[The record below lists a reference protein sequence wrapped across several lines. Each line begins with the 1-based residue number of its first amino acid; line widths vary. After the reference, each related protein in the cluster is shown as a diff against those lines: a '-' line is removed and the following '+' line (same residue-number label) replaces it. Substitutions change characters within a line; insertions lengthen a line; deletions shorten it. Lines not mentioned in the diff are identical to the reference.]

1 MRSTKIAKRVTSAA
15 ARACMTLAAALL
27 FFGLSQAQ
35 ASSSVSASCEA
46 LGPWLAA
53 KAQSLSAMSM
63 KERSEAA
70 EREFN
75 LRRDAASKLF
85 ERFEAGRLDRSALD
99 SCLSTV
105 PDRQNFYNTLQ
116 AVFFQ
121 RSLAKLSA
129 ARGPALRAFAAMVD
143 ARTQGGRTIPFRL
156 TGHTQAQAPVEL
168 KGGFHRGS
176 GSIFMDLGRVS
187 PDEWLVIFIHELAHG
202 LDDRLP
208 EAVRAYNAQKDVE
221 DFAEWAVCAT
231 EPAFLPA
238 ETRAKLDRW
247 LEAGLGRGLFAE
259 YRAWHVTLV
268 LYEEGLREGLWD
280 RIGWMETLLSQRP
293 AQQELGRFIYVQLD
307 TRFTDPADGIF
318 SHELIQNG
326 LKAVRARYRDGSALP
341 PLGALGEILLKAG
354 N

>member
-1 MRSTKIAKRVTSAA
+1 
-15 ARACMTLAAALL
+15 MTFAGALL
-27 FFGLSQAQ
+27 FFGLAQAQ

-46 LGPWLAA
+46 LAPWLAA
-53 KAQSLSAMSM
+53 KAQSLSALSM
-63 KERSEAA
+63 KERSEASQ
-70 EREFN
+70 REFD
-75 LRRDAASKLF
+75 RRKDAASTLF
-85 ERFEAGRLDRSALD
+85 ERFEAGKLDREALD
-99 SCLSTV
+99 SCLSAV

-116 AVFFQ
+116 AVFFE
-121 RSLAKLSA
+121 RSVAKLRNA
-129 ARGPALRAFAAMVD
+129 HGPALRAFAALVD

-156 TGHTQAQAPVEL
+156 TGHTQAEAPVEL

-208 EAVRAYNAQKDVE
+208 EAVRAYNAPKDVE
-221 DFAEWAVCAT
+221 EFAEWAVCAT

-238 ETRAKLDRW
+238 ESRAKLDRW

-280 RIGWMETLLSQRP
+280 RIGWMEALISQRP
-293 AQQELGRFIYVQLD
+293 ASQTLGRFIYLQLD
-307 TRFTDPADGIF
+307 ARFVDPADGIF
-318 SHELIQNG
+318 SRELIQNG
-326 LKAVRARYRDGSALP
+326 LKAVRARYREGSALP
-341 PLGALGEILLKAG
+341 ALGTLGAIVKAG